1 MSTIKTKIL
10 LVEDNDD
17 DALLTRRAFEKNNM
31 PNVLDRVNTGE
42 KALDYLLRRGE
53 FESLASAPP
62 PAVVLL
68 DIMLPGI
75 SGLDVPKPMR
85 EHSLPRKI
93 PVVIL
98 TSSREESDMLTSYGL
113 GANSYVRKPIDF
125 NEFLHTAM
133 MLGMYWLQIN
143 ETGSGFKTKPFNDSL

>member
-1 MSTIKTKIL
+1 MTDIQTKIL

-17 DALLTRRAFEKNNM
+17 DALLTKRAFDKNNM

-42 KALDYLLRRGE
+42 KALDYLFQRGE
-53 FESLASAPP
+53 YSNLASNPP

-75 SGLDVPKPMR
+75 SGLDVLQQMR
-85 EHSLPRKI
+85 EDPRTRKI
-93 PVVIL
+93 PAVML
-98 TSSREESDMLTSYGL
+98 TSSREESDMLKSYGL

-125 NEFLHTAM
+125 QEFLHTAM

-143 ETGSGFKTKPFNDSL
+143 ETGAGFKEGRQQSS